1 MTAGSR
7 TLTEEQEPAA
17 ARRAEPLALAAAAG
31 SGKTSVLVE
40 RFVRAVLED
49 GISPGRILAITF
61 TDRAAGEL
69 RSRVRS
75 RLLELSE
82 REAARDTESAF
93 VGTFHGFCARLLRA
107 HPLAAELDPAFAIL
121 DEGRAGRL
129 REQALK
135 TAAAGFLE
143 SGRPEAVDLLA
154 AYRVDRVER
163 SVLSVH
169 AELRSRGMRS
179 PRLPLPRTDP
189 ADEDAR
195 DAARTVALLDELLVR
210 FSDAYEEL
218 KLLRGAVDFDDLELA
233 AGQLL
238 RERPLVRAAW
248 AERFELLMVDEFQDT
263 NPRQLAI
270 LGALERGN
278 LFTVGDEFQS
288 IYGFRH
294 ADVGLF
300 RDRRDTLEETGQS
313 LSLTRN
319 FRSRPALLDVVN
331 EIFGERFEGYAPLL
345 AGRETLSGGGPGP
358 QVELLVNSMAGWAET
373 GETAAAISHGLG
385 QAPIWRQAEA
395 RMMAGRIAGL
405 IDAGEARAGEI
416 VVLLRATGDLDLFER
431 ALAQRGLRTLAAVG
445 AFWGQQQVADLLAY
459 LRALANPLD
468 ELALHSAL
476 ASPLG
481 GLSLDALALLATTA
495 RRRGRGLWETA
506 EALVSGRDGELE
518 GLLGPGDRAALERF
532 CALFQ
537 SERSRT
543 ARRTVSQLIERALEV
558 TGYGDHALGL
568 EWGDRRIANIHKL
581 LRVARRF
588 EAAEGRDLRAF
599 LEQVAYLQRAAA
611 IEPDAPVEGVEPDA
625 VRLMTVHAAKGL
637 EFPVVCVADMGRGP
651 NNQTPDLLLEGE
663 RLGLRL
669 VRLDGEDSVHALDYD
684 DLLAEHNARSAAE
697 EDRIL
702 YVAMTRARDRLLLC
716 GSAKLE
722 KWPKPTA
729 SPIAWVVPALGEELP
744 ELLAAGG
751 EPSLLRVGPTGV
763 EIRVQVQRPGS
774 SAPVPPA
781 PPSLRV
787 PAALGAEARP
797 PVAEPVEPQAG
808 EREEREEQAVEL
820 ERAPMMSGSLS
831 YSSLSDFERC
841 GYRFYLERVL
851 RLGEDRAAAKGG
863 EEQAGLDPRVRG
875 TLIHSLLETLDF
887 AARSGPSAAEVLAA
901 GAAQGVSPSELECA
915 EIAALIARAAKSE
928 PGRRI
933 AQARPIGREYP
944 FALALAPG
952 EPLLNGIMDLLAE
965 EPDGVR
971 LVVDYKSD
979 RVSADVD
986 LEELVRRDYGVQRH
1000 LYALAALRSGAARVE
1015 VVHWFLERPE
1025 EPVVA
1030 IYEADRLG
1038 ELETSLREIA
1048 GRALAGVYEVSR
1060 RPHRALCLTC
1070 PGRRSLCSWGEE
1082 ETLRVDPSDDP
1093 QSAVEELDGPLTLF

>member
-1 MTAGSR
+1 MSAGVR
-7 TLTEEQEPAA
+7 RLTEEQEPAA

-40 RFVRAVLED
+40 RFVRAVLDD

-61 TDRAAGEL
+61 TERAAGEL

-75 RLLELSE
+75 RLLELSQ
-82 REAARDTESAF
+82 REAARDTEAAF

-107 HPLAAELDPAFAIL
+107 HPLAAELDPAFTIL

-135 TAAAGFLE
+135 TAAAALLAT
-143 SGRPEAVDLLA
+143 GRPEAVDLLA

-163 SVLSVH
+163 IVLGVH
-169 AELRSRGMRS
+169 AELRSRGMRR
-179 PRLPLPRTDP
+179 PRLPLPRADP
-189 ADEDAR
+189 ADRDAR
-195 DAARTVALLDELLVR
+195 DAALAVALLDELLER
-210 FSDAYEEL
+210 FSDDYEEL
-218 KLLRGAVDFDDLELA
+218 KLLRGGVDFDDLELA
-233 AGQLL
+233 AGDLL
-238 RERPLVRAAW
+238 ATAPLVRRAW

-270 LGALERGN
+270 LRALERGN

-300 RDRRDTLEETGQS
+300 RERRDALAATGQS

-319 FRSRPALLDVVN
+319 FRSRPALLEVVN
-331 EIFGERFEGYAPLL
+331 EIFADRFDGYAPLL
-345 AGRETLSGGGPGP
+345 AGRELPADGGPGP
-358 QVELLVNSMAGWAET
+358 QVELLLNSSAGWQET
-373 GETAAAISHGLG
+373 GPAGAAIPSGPG
-385 QAPIWRQAEA
+385 RVPSWRQAEA
-395 RMMAGRIAGL
+395 RMMAGRIAEL

-416 VVLLRATGDLDLFER
+416 VILLRATGDLEEFER

-468 ELALHSAL
+468 EPALHSAL

-481 GLSLDALALLATTA
+481 GCSLDALALLATTA
-495 RRRGRGLWETA
+495 RRRVRGLWETA
-506 EALVSGRDGELE
+506 ESLVSGQDGELE

-537 SERSRT
+537 SERRRL
-543 ARRTVSQLIERALEV
+543 ARRTVSQLIERALDV
-558 TGYGDHALGL
+558 TGYRDHVLGL

-581 LRVARRF
+581 LRMARRF

-625 VRLMTVHAAKGL
+625 VRLMTIHAAKGL

-651 NNQTPDLLLEGE
+651 NNQTPDLLLDGE

-684 DLLAEHNARSAAE
+684 DLMAEHSARAAAE

-729 SPIAWVVPALGEELP
+729 SPIAWVVPALDPELP
-744 ELLAAGG
+744 ELLAAGS
-751 EPSLLRVGPTGV
+751 EPSRLRVGPTGA
-763 EIRVQVQRPGS
+763 EIRVLVQRPGS
-774 SAPVPPA
+774 APPAPPA

-787 PAALGAEARP
+787 PTALGAEARSP
-797 PVAEPVEPQAG
+797 GPRPADLRAGDEHAGAAEEPEPA
-808 EREEREEQAVEL
+808 AVI
-820 ERAPMMSGSLS
+820 SGSLS
-831 YSSLSDFERC
+831 YSSLSEFERC

-851 RLGEDRAAAKGG
+851 RLPEERADGRGG
-863 EEQAGLDPRVRG
+863 AEQPGLEPRARG
-875 TLIHSLLETLDF
+875 TLIHSLMEKLDF
-887 AARSGPSAAEVLAA
+887 AGSGPSTAEVRSAAESLGLSPSELEYAELRTLVAEAARSGP
-901 GAAQGVSPSELECA
+901 
-915 EIAALIARAAKSE
+915 
-928 PGRRI
+928 GRRI
-933 AQARPIGREYP
+933 ARARAIGREYP
-944 FALALAPG
+944 FALSLSPG
-952 EPLLNGIMDLLAE
+952 EPLLTGVMDLLAE
-965 EPDGVR
+965 EEGGR
-971 LVVDYKSD
+971 HLVVDYKSD
-979 RVSADVD
+979 RVGAGAG
-986 LEELVRRDYGVQRH
+986 LEELVRREYGVQRL
-1000 LYALAALRSGAARVE
+1000 LYALAALRRGAESVE
-1015 VVHWFLERPE
+1015 VLHWFLERPE
-1025 EPVVA
+1025 EPAVA
-1030 IYEADRLG
+1030 IFEAARLA
-1038 ELETSLREIA
+1038 ELEASLGGLAR
-1048 GRALAGVYEVSR
+1048 RALKGAYDVSPH
-1060 RPHRALCLTC
+1060 PHRALCLTC
-1070 PGRRSLCSWGEE
+1070 PGRRSLCSWGEQ
-1082 ETLRVDPSDDP
+1082 ETLGAVPP
-1093 QSAVEELDGPLTLF
+1093 QEPVSPPEEPGSPLTLF